1 MSRSKALLQTAVS
14 IVLIV
19 AAVRL
24 LAGRWDLPMVWAI
37 LGIFLGAMII
47 AWLVIFRKDP
57 ELLKERRES
66 GPGAERWD
74 RIWLRVY
81 TIFLLATLIVAL
93 LDVGRFHWSDTMPL
107 GLQIAGLLAST
118 ASLALSGWAMA
129 ENTFFSEVVRI
140 QEDRGHRVVTS
151 GPYRVVRH
159 PGYAGNIVA
168 WPCIALALGS
178 WFAVLLSAVIV
189 VLFIVRTAWEDRA
202 LQTGLEGYAEYAER
216 VRYRLVPGLW

>member
-1 MSRSKALLQTAVS
+1 MSRRKAILQTAVS

-19 AAVRL
+19 AVVRL

-37 LGIFLGAMII
+37 LGIFLGAMLI
-47 AWLVIFRKDP
+47 AWLAIFRKDP
-57 ELLKERRES
+57 ELLKERREA

-81 TIFLLATLIVAL
+81 TLFLMATLIVAL
-93 LDVGRFHWSDTMPL
+93 LDVGRFHWSDTVPL
-107 GLQIAGLLAST
+107 GLQIAGLLGFT
-118 ASLALSGWAMA
+118 ASLAFSGWAMA

-151 GPYRVVRH
+151 GPYQYVRH

-168 WPCIALALGS
+168 WPCTALALGS
-178 WFAVLLSAVIV
+178 WLAVLLSGAIV
-189 VLFIVRTAWEDRA
+189 ALFIVRTAWEDRA
-202 LQTGLEGYAEYAER
+202 LQAGLEGYAEYAQR
-216 VRYRLVPGLW
+216 VRHRLVPGLW

>member
-1 MSRSKALLQTAVS
+1 M
-14 IVLIV
+14 
-19 AAVRL
+19 
-24 LAGRWDLPMVWAI
+24 
-37 LGIFLGAMII
+37 
-47 AWLVIFRKDP
+47 
-57 ELLKERRES
+57 
-66 GPGAERWD
+66 
-74 RIWLRVY
+74 
-81 TIFLLATLIVAL
+81 
-93 LDVGRFHWSDTMPL
+93 
-107 GLQIAGLLAST
+107 ST
-118 ASLALSGWAMA
+118 AS

-140 QEDRGHRVVTS
+140 QEDRGHLVVTS

>member
-159 PGYAGNIVA
+159 PSYAGNIVA

-202 LQTGLEGYAEYAER
+202 LQTGLEGYTEYAER

>member
-14 IVLIV
+14 TVLIV

-24 LAGRWDLPMVWAI
+24 LAGRWDLPMVWTI

-57 ELLKERRES
+57 DLLKERRES
-66 GPGAERWD
+66 GPGAEHWD

-81 TIFLLATLIVAL
+81 TLFLLATLIVAL
-93 LDVGRFHWSDTMPL
+93 LDVGRFHWSDTVPL

-151 GPYRVVRH
+151 GPYRIVRH

-189 VLFIVRTAWEDRA
+189 ALFIVRTAWEDRA
-202 LQTGLEGYAEYAER
+202 LQAGLEGYAEYAER